1 MKHPAGLEGELPLRQ
16 VDSVLHHSKS
26 NYFSKCDCN
35 EHISHPGSHV
45 TQLTAEQRKDVIL
58 QHELHLVFVDLPLI
72 EKIKI
77 INTTAQ
83 KAVLCER
90 KIILHLCIRP

>member
-1 MKHPAGLEGELPLRQ
+1 MFAPLKIELFFNNVR
-16 VDSVLHHSKS
+16 VS
-26 NYFSKCDCN
+26 DCN

-77 INTTAQ
+77 INTTTQ
-83 KAVLCER
+83 KAALV
-90 KIILHLCIRP
+90 ILGWMENLHAFLILNI